1 MLINFLIRRFIN
13 DHEHLEDEQ
22 VRGNYGIFASVLSI
36 ILNVVLVI
44 FKILVGLAANSIAVI
59 ADGINN
65 MTDVVSNLATL
76 VGFRLA
82 LQLPD
87 EKHPYGHG
95 RFEYISG
102 IIISFFILVVAFVTV
117 RDSVVKIVTNEPVF
131 FDTVGAIVLIGA
143 IFVKFF
149 MAYFNRDIGS
159 KIEST
164 SLLAA
169 AQDSLNDVLATTATL
184 IALVLSRFTTLPVD
198 GIMGTVVG
206 IIVFRSG
213 IEIFKDTVNPL
224 LGLAPSPDLVKE
236 IVRYVNSHE
245 VTKGTHDIMIHDY
258 GPSRKFMTLH
268 VEVDARDDIMAVH
281 DAIDNLESDL
291 EKKFKIKTVIH
302 MDPIDYNNPELDPVR
317 KQVVDVIKMYDD
329 GYSIHDFRM
338 VDGPTHTNLIFDLV
352 VPFEQDKN
360 RETIKEELTDLIE
373 IANPKY
379 RVKMTVE
386 HKYY

>member
-1 MLINFLIRRFIN
+1 MLIDFLIKRFIKDYEN
-13 DHEHLEDEQ
+13 LQDEK

-36 ILNVVLVI
+36 ILNVILVI
-44 FKILVGLAANSIAVI
+44 FKIIVGLAANSIAVI
-59 ADGINN
+59 ADGFNN

-102 IIISFFILVVAFVTV
+102 IIISFFILVVAFITV
-117 RDSVVKIVTNEPVF
+117 RDSVTKIIVNDPVY
-131 FDTVGAIVLIGA
+131 FDLTGAVVLIGA
-143 IFVKFF
+143 IMVKYF
-149 MAYFNRDIGS
+149 MAYFNRNIAN

-169 AQDSLNDVLATTATL
+169 AQDSLNDVLATSATL
-184 IALVLSRFTTLPVD
+184 IALFLSKFTTLPVD
-198 GIMGTVVG
+198 GIMGTIVG
-206 IIVFRSG
+206 LIVFKSG
-213 IEIFKDTVNPL
+213 VEIFKDTVNPL
-224 LGLAPSPDLVKE
+224 LGLAPSPDLVKQ
-236 IVRYVNSHE
+236 IVRFVNSYK
-245 VTKGTHDIMIHDY
+245 VAKGTHDIMIHDY

-268 VEVDARDDIMAVH
+268 VEVDAREDIMAVH

-291 EKKFKIKTVIH
+291 ENKFKIKTVIH
-302 MDPIDYNNPELDPVR
+302 MDPIDFDNPELEPVR
-317 KQVVDVIKMYDD
+317 RQVVSVINKYDTC
-329 GYSIHDFRM
+329 YTIHDFRM
-338 VDGPTHTNLIFDLV
+338 VAGPTHTNLIFDLV
-352 VPFEQDKN
+352 VPFEQDKSKDL
-360 RETIKEELTDLIE
+360 IKEELTDLIE